1 MFTKKENS
9 QNFSHLDSSS
19 TDLEVGFFEWNIQ
32 EDGII
37 LSPYFAEKLS
47 FKTISTIQSYS
58 AWTKLIHPENVKYFK
73 YSFETSL
80 TKEKPYISLECRQLG
95 RDKKWYWFNICG
107 KVIRFNSKGNP
118 VHVAG
123 TCVDITKYKEDMIN
137 ISQTKL
143 LISEINRIK
152 NTKKDNDSL
161 LPICTEALKS
171 FNKLAKSSNSIL
183 LLSTPESLSTDVKN
197 QLPIS

>member
-123 TCVDITKYKEDMIN
+123 TCVDITKHKEDMIN

-152 NTKKDNDSL
+152 NTKKDSN
-161 LPICTEALKS
+161 S
-171 FNKLAKSSNSIL
+171 FFRKRIRSSNKSNKI
-183 LLSTPESLSTDVKN
+183 PRR
-197 QLPIS
+197 I